1 MSKAREEEL
10 SLLFRDARTHF
21 VWQDRP
27 VSEDLLRELY
37 DLVRMGPTAGNSH
50 PLRVLFV
57 SSAEGKEKLLPA
69 LAPMNLE
76 KVRTAPVTAVLAY
89 DEAFYE
95 RMPQLFPARPEMR
108 ETLAGLPDAVRT
120 RLAEHSAL
128 LAGGYLILAARALGL
143 DAGPLGGFDP
153 TKVNEAF
160 FAGTT
165 WRTLLLVN
173 LGYGEPDKLFPRNPR
188 LAFNEACR
196 IA

>member
-37 DLVRMGPTAGNSH
+37 DLVRMGPTSANSH

-57 SSAEGKEKLLPA
+57 NSAEGKAKLLPA
-69 LAPMNLE
+69 LAPMNFE

-95 RMPQLFPARPEMR
+95 RMPQLFPARPEVR
-108 ETLAGLPDAVRT
+108 ETIAGLPDPVRT

-153 TKVNEAF
+153 AKVNEAF
-160 FAGTT
+160 FAGST
-165 WRTLLLVN
+165 WRALLLVN

-188 LAFNEACR
+188 LAFDEACR